1 MLLIIIILIPEWGK
15 FHLYYPDKVV
25 STCFILW
32 HILTP
37 LYSPNWF
44 SSLPLNCKY
53 PVLSETELSSVKH
66 FLSITRHVLWELDH
80 KDSWVLKNW
89 CFQTVVLGK
98 TLESPLD
105 SKEIQ
110 PVNPKESQPWIFV
123 GRTGAE
129 AEAPVIW
136 PPDVKS
142 QLIGKDPDAEKDW
155 GQEEKRVTEDEV
167 IGWHHWLNGHE
178 FEQTLRDSEEQG
190 SLVCCS
196 SWGRRVRHNLVT
208 EQQQQGMC
216 ILFITVLVSVAIEM
230 CISLYLYLLLRD
242 FMWVH
247 LVASI
252 DCPDTHIC
260 CCCLIAKSCLTLCN
274 PMDCRPPCSS
284 VHGIF

>member
-25 STCFILW
+25 STSFILW

-44 SSLPLNCKY
+44 SFLPLNCKY

-110 PVNPKESQPWIFV
+110 PVNLKGNQPWTFF
-123 GRTGAE
+123 GRTNAE
-129 AEAPVIW
+129 ALILW
-136 PPDVKS
+136 LPDVKS
-142 QLIGKDPDAEKDW
+142 RFIGKDPDAEKDW

-178 FEQTLRDSEEQG
+178 FEQTLRDGTGKLACNSP
-190 SLVCCS
+190 
-196 SWGRRVRHNLVT
+196 WG
-208 EQQQQGMC
+208 
-216 ILFITVLVSVAIEM
+216 
-230 CISLYLYLLLRD
+230 LRESD
-242 FMWVH
+242 
-247 LVASI
+247 
-252 DCPDTHIC
+252 
-260 CCCLIAKSCLTLCN
+260 LT
-274 PMDCRPPCSS
+274 
-284 VHGIF
+284 